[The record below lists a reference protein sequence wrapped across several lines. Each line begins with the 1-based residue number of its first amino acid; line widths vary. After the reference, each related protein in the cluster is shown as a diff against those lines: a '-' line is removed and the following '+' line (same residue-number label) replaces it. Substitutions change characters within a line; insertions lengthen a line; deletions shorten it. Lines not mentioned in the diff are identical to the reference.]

1 MLQVANPLIK
11 HLKAFPLHV
20 VPSTKLFKAE
30 VILADV
36 PACASVV
43 HVIDTVLIPKA
54 ALPYIADLL
63 SAQKAAKV
71 GGEELCVYQGGEREK
86 GGREE
91 EEERGKRRGLTGCA
105 AGAAHSSQHLLVP
118 CI

>member
-11 HLKAFPLHV
+11 HLKASPLHV
-20 VPSTKLFKAE
+20 IPSTNLFKAK

-71 GGEELCVYQGGEREK
+71 GGDGVCIGEGKGGKGERE
-86 GGREE
+86 E
-91 EEERGKRRGLTGCA
+91 
-105 AGAAHSSQHLLVP
+105 
-118 CI
+118 